1 MRWEFSEL
9 VNKYVNPTIPTL
21 DDMSNLTFWENTNS
35 NLRDGVKAYKQL
47 LHVYDALGVK
57 PDFKTHPVVG
67 EGF

>member
-9 VNKYVNPTIPTL
+9 VNRYVNPPILTL

-47 LHVYDALGVK
+47 LHVYDALGIK
-57 PDFKTHPVVG
+57 LDTETHLVVG